1 MIKFS
6 SGSLSLNNIDEFWW
20 LFDFFQYPINLCHK
34 ETYKA
39 LQTSTKKDKKR
50 KELCYFSAGR
60 FYDLTQSEL
69 HVDLP
74 GGFVDGVL

>member
-1 MIKFS
+1 MSFGGYSI
-6 SGSLSLNNIDEFWW
+6 
-20 LFDFFQYPINLCHK
+20 FFIPSYLIFCHK

-50 KELCYFSAGR
+50 KELCYFSACR

-69 HVDLP
+69 RVDLP
-74 GGFVDGVL
+74 GGFVDCVL